1 MNLSDHAQQMHN
13 KCTTNAQQM
22 HNKENRKL
30 NQIHHTKNSLISVDY
45 TQKADVIEGAELSA
59 LFFQSF
65 FFNPFKPK
73 QILLK
78 FFGLLIL

>member
-1 MNLSDHAQQMHN
+1 
-13 KCTTNAQQM
+13 M

-30 NQIHHTKNSLISVDY
+30 NQIHHTRNSLISVDY
-45 TQKADVIEGAELSA
+45 TPKADVIEGAELLA
-59 LFFQSF
+59 LFFQF
-65 FFNPFKPK
+65 FSFNPFKPK